1 MYLVTAPWFLKIGY
15 PSFIWKI
22 PEKEKVI
29 YLTFDDGPHETAT
42 PFVLDTLK
50 KYGAKA
56 SFFCIGK
63 NVTAYPAI
71 YERILQEGHVT
82 GNHTNHHLNG
92 WKTEDATYLEDIKAA
107 ATLIHSPLFRPPY
120 GRIKKS
126 QWRKLKEENNLY
138 PGQQTAIKTIMWDIL
153 SGDFDT
159 ELMPARCLANV
170 LYHAKP
176 GSIIVFH
183 DSTKAWERMSYAL
196 PRVLEYFVKDGYSF
210 KGLPV

>member
-22 PEKEKVI
+22 PEKEKVL

-50 KYGAKA
+50 KYEAKA

-82 GNHTNHHLNG
+82 GNHTNYHLNG
-92 WKTEDATYLEDIKAA
+92 WKTDDTTYLQDIKAA
-107 ATLIHSPLFRPPY
+107 ATLVHSPLFRPPY
-120 GRIKKS
+120 GRIQKS
-126 QWRKLKEENNLY
+126 QWRKLKAENNLY

-183 DSTKAWERMSYAL
+183 DSTKAWDRMSYAL

>member
-71 YERILQEGHVT
+71 
-82 GNHTNHHLNG
+82 
-92 WKTEDATYLEDIKAA
+92 
-107 ATLIHSPLFRPPY
+107 SF
-120 GRIKKS
+120 
-126 QWRKLKEENNLY
+126 EEFN
-138 PGQQTAIKTIMWDIL
+138 
-153 SGDFDT
+153 
-159 ELMPARCLANV
+159 R
-170 LYHAKP
+170 
-176 GSIIVFH
+176 
-183 DSTKAWERMSYAL
+183 
-196 PRVLEYFVKDGYSF
+196 SF
-210 KGLPV
+210 KPSWK